1 MAITNLLHSM
11 AQNPFPPMRPLETQL
26 KNRKQVVNKRTEIGI
41 NSKMLKTHRR
51 GLGLN
56 PLINKGERPYIA
68 VEKLTECNKRNTKT
82 KLLIAINGNL
92 NSSHKIKI
100 KSDFPFELLFILTA
114 QLTKCSL
121 IFFMTVYE
129 GLKSKNN
136 AELTKQCQ
144 CGLKHK
150 GTSRMRNIA
159 ILKVETNTFND
170 EKNS

>member
-1 MAITNLLHSM
+1 M
-11 AQNPFPPMRPLETQL
+11 AQGLSPPMKPLETQL

-68 VEKLTECNKRNTKT
+68 VEKLTDCNKRNKKT

-100 KSDFPFELLFILTA
+100 KSDFPFELLLILTA
-114 QLTKCSL
+114 QLTKSSL

-129 GLKSKNN
+129 RLKSKKQR
-136 AELTKQCQ
+136 TIDKQCQ
-144 CGLKHK
+144 CGLNHK
-150 GTSRMRNIA
+150 
-159 ILKVETNTFND
+159 
-170 EKNS
+170 